1 MKDYSKVKQDVSQI
15 CVKIK
20 KHIEKIESQS
30 YVNNPEENAE
40 IEDDLKS
47 VVQRSLKAKNDDLRQ
62 YIKDELHEIQIIVDY
77 YLENIAPEDEHLKY
91 LRDYLSLIIF

>member
-40 IEDDLKS
+40 IEGDLKS
-47 VVQRSLKAKNDDLRQ
+47 VV
-62 YIKDELHEIQIIVDY
+62 
-77 YLENIAPEDEHLKY
+77 
-91 LRDYLSLIIF
+91 